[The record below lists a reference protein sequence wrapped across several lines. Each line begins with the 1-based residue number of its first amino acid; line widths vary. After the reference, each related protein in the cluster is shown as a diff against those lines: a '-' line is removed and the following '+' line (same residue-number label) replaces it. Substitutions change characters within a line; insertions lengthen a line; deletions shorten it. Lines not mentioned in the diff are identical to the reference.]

1 MILINGRSSRFKLHK
16 LRILSYKFHSLTHD
30 IKNNSNH
37 IERFLNDN
45 NVESGDSDDE
55 SSSYDHTSADSSTF
69 VSDFSELSGI
79 LNNRLLISLENNG
92 FVRITHIQRSSIPKV
107 LNGSTTLIRSPSG
120 TGKTLTF
127 IVPALQRL
135 IDPPDNRKITRKDGT
150 KVLIITPT
158 RELSF
163 QISKVAE
170 NLSKPFPWIVVSC
183 IKGGESRKS
192 EKARIR
198 KGITV
203 VIGTPGRVLDHMES
217 TSSFKLDNLEMLV
230 LDEADRLL
238 DMGFESKIRTIHSFL
253 LDSKKSNRENS
264 GIQIVLTSATITER
278 VKNLVET
285 CFDSKPQIIGL
296 NEESSEIPTKLRLEY
311 VLVDCNNK
319 FMCLISLLLKFVKN
333 REKIIV
339 FVSNC
344 DTVNYFYMLL
354 KSLTWPTLN
363 KSDKKGTNPLRN
375 FDHSILNSDD
385 QHLLSNGFDINKIS
399 KNNIFKVPIFKL
411 HGDMDSSERFPYME
425 QFINSE
431 CSILVSTDVASRGLN
446 FSKVDRVIQYDPP
459 QQLDE
464 FIHRSGRTAR
474 IGDSGTS
481 ILVLIRHEVE
491 FVKLLNKRGM
501 KLDELSENSVWNEI
515 KLLNCPKYLK
525 KFKGDLVGFMRN
537 RICMDVKEDDCLLD
551 LGKKAFMSSIR
562 SYKTYSKELRKV
574 FNFRNLHL
582 GHYATSLFLNMKPTE
597 LMNRNRKDHNDPNVL
612 KDHKNSIK
620 RKNKSKTHSDRPV
633 KQPKISL
640 SEESNKA
647 AELALKYLKEHKMIL

>member
-1 MILINGRSSRFKLHK
+1 MISINGRSSRFKLHK
-16 LRILSYKFHSLTHD
+16 LRTLSYKFQNVTHD
-30 IKNNSNH
+30 TKTHPNRKERLINYNNTGN
-37 IERFLNDN
+37 R
-45 NVESGDSDDE
+45 DSDPVCSKYE
-55 SSSYDHTSADSSTF
+55 HTPSDSSTF
-69 VSDFSELSGI
+69 VSDFSEFSGI
-79 LNNRLLISLENNG
+79 LNTRLLKSLEANG
-92 FVRITHIQRSSIPKV
+92 FVKITHIQRCSIPKV
-107 LNGSTTLIRSPSG
+107 LNGATTLIRSPSG

-135 IDPPDNRKITRKDGT
+135 IAPPDNKKITRRDGT
-150 KVLIITPT
+150 KILIITPT

-163 QISKVAE
+163 QISKVTE
-170 NLSKPFPWIVVSC
+170 DLSKPFPWIVVSC

-238 DMGFESKIRTIHSFL
+238 DMGFESKIRTIHSYL

-278 VKNLVET
+278 VKNLVEN

-296 NEESSEIPTKLRLEY
+296 SEENSEIPTNLRLEY
-311 VLVDCNNK
+311 VLADCNNK
-319 FMCLISLLLKFVKN
+319 FMFLISLLLKFVSN
-333 REKIIV
+333 REKIII

-354 KSLTWPTLN
+354 KSLTWPTLRKLDN
-363 KSDKKGTNPLRN
+363 KETNHLRN
-375 FDHSILNSDD
+375 FGQYISNSDD
-385 QHLLSNGFDINKIS
+385 QHLLNNGFKS
-399 KNNIFKVPIFKL
+399 KKNDKNLIFKVPIFKL
-411 HGDMDSSERFPYME
+411 HGDMESSERFPYMD

-431 CSILVSTDVASRGLN
+431 CSILISTDVASRGLN

-481 ILVLIRHEVE
+481 ILILIKHEKGL
-491 FVKLLNKRGM
+491 VKLLNDRGM
-501 KLDELSENSVWNEI
+501 KLDEVSEDSVWSEI
-515 KLLNCPKYLK
+515 KVLNCPKYLK

-537 RICMDVKEDDCLLD
+537 RFCMDVKGDDGLLN
-551 LGKKAFMSSIR
+551 LAKKSFMSSIR

-582 GHYATSLFLNMKPTE
+582 GHYATSLCLNMKPTE
-597 LMNRNRKDHNDPNVL
+597 LMNRNRKEDSSDS
-612 KDHKNSIK
+612 KK
-620 RKNKSKTHSDRPV
+620 RKNKTKTHSDRPV

-640 SEESNKA
+640 SEESKNA
-647 AELALKYLKEHKMIL
+647 TELALKYLKENKMIL